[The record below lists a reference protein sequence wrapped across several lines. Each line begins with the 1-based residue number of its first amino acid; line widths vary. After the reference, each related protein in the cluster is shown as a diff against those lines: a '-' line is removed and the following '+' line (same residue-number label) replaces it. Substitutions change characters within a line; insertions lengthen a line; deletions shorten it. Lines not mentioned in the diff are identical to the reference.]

1 MTKRHQEEL
10 LDWAKA
16 AVQELEKLPND
27 RNARMLRDGG
37 KALLREIEGVEI
49 HEKYQGTTV

>member
-1 MTKRHQEEL
+1 MNKRHQEEL

-16 AVQELEKLPND
+16 AVQELEKLSG

-37 KALLREIEGVEI
+37 KALLREIETEI
-49 HEKYQGTTV
+49 